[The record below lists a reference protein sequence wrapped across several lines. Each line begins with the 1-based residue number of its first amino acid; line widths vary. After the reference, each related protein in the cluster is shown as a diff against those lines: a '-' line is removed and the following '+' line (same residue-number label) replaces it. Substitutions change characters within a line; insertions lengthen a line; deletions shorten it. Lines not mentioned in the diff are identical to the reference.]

1 MEKGSALWRR
11 RGGVLQQRGE
21 PRIRQ
26 IGGQKKLKRTKAS
39 WAIFLLDITINL
51 K

>member
-1 MEKGSALWRR
+1 MVEE
-11 RGGVLQQRGE
+11 GGGCYSRERE